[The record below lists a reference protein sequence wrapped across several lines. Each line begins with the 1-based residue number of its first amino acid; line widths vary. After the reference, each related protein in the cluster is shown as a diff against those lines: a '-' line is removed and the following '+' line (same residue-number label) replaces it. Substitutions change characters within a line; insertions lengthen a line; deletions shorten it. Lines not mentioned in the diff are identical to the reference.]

1 MSLLWHI
8 FQLPDHLSI
17 LTFYQ
22 HCQIQFGQFLRIYFP
37 PYTFPNLNLFFQGV
51 GKRDFRPNNYLF
63 LNQYSSEWNVP
74 QKINIDYWTP
84 DNPDALFPRPRIG
97 NSNEVFQAQTRFLQN
112 AAYVRLKQLTIG
124 YTLPKEMIQK
134 AGIDNVRI
142 YFSGN
147 NVWEYSPI
155 LKIFDPEITSVQT
168 YPLVRSFSIGL
179 DIVL

>member
-1 MSLLWHI
+1 M
-8 FQLPDHLSI
+8 
-17 LTFYQ
+17 
-22 HCQIQFGQFLRIYFP
+22 
-37 PYTFPNLNLFFQGV
+37 
-51 GKRDFRPNNYLF
+51 
-63 LNQYSSEWNVP
+63 
-74 QKINIDYWTP
+74 TP